1 MTEDTTKSLNKNTN
15 TFNFKEVAN
24 KALRSGFSGSMA
36 MAI

>member
-1 MTEDTTKSLNKNTN
+1 MSSDNTTN
-15 TFNFKEVAN
+15 TTTHKPFNFSEVAN